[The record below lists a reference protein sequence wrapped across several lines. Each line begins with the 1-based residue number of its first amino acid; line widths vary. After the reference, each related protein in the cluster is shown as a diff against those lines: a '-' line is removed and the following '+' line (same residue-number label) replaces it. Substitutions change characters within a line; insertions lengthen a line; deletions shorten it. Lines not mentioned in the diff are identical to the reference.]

1 MAKMKDV
8 LMETFEAIA
17 AAPGQ
22 AKQIEAEAIRRMN
35 EEIDK
40 QELAL
45 HHGEKSDDE
54 LDLEYEEHKFLKQ
67 QAEVERDLNE
77 MDDELDAYRQNVL
90 LELNII
96 ENALRVAT
104 DDEAISRLNVKKHT
118 TQFVLTDARERMKW
132 VLAVIDAGK
141 LW

>member
-1 MAKMKDV
+1 
-8 LMETFEAIA
+8 
-17 AAPGQ
+17 
-22 AKQIEAEAIRRMN
+22 
-35 EEIDK
+35 
-40 QELAL
+40 
-45 HHGEKSDDE
+45 
-54 LDLEYEEHKFLKQ
+54 
-67 QAEVERDLNE
+67 